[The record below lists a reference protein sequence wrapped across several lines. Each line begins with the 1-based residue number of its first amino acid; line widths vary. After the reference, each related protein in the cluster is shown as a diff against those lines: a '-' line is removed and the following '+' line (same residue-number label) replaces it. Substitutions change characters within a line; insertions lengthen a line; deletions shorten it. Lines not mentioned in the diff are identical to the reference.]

1 MFIKWVYN
9 TYYSFGGVFVR
20 KKIVIFLISLLLLAV
35 GIHSIFMRTI
45 YEVPVEK
52 VAYMEDNGIDEKET
66 VEFGLFAVLG
76 TNKLTSINLNNFI
89 YRYRFWMIGIGLLMI
104 LGTLWI
110 LALNYLV
117 QTRTKALF
125 EVNEQLSHSQSQNKA
140 IINAIPDGIFL
151 LDNDSRVLECKIDG
165 SITPFPKRSDMMMRK
180 LSDIMPVPYG
190 EKLNE
195 AIENMTRINELHTL
209 ELEITLEGVRTF
221 FEVRLIRSG
230 KKEVIALVRDMTSHY
245 ENLENIK
252 YLSYHDQLTGL
263 FNRHMFEEELERLD
277 VNRNTPLSVIMA
289 DVNGLKL
296 VNDCFGHPTGDKL
309 LIQFSEILKKVFR
322 ADDIICRLGGD
333 EFVIILPHTTH
344 DVTRELIKRINAA
357 CDEIKFYNLSLS
369 VAFGSATKIAMNDSI
384 IDVMKYAEDQMYKT
398 KLFEAPKIKEQMVA
412 KLLDSLF
419 ESSDAEA
426 IHAEAVETY
435 SEMLGDA
442 IGLNPTELETLR
454 MAARHHD
461 IGKIA
466 IDKKVLYKKSN
477 LSTSE
482 MEIIRSHPDIGY
494 RILSVVNEMSEC
506 ADIVLAHHERWDG
519 KGYPKGL
526 SGDDIPLMS
535 RIISIAD
542 VYSTITLTTFYKDAM
557 TPLEGVEE
565 IDKHSGTQ
573 FDPILGRKFVALMK
587 DKM

>member
-1 MFIKWVYN
+1 M
-9 TYYSFGGVFVR
+9 R
-20 KKIVIFLISLLLLAV
+20 KKIGTGIIFVLAALFLAV
-35 GIHSIFMRTI
+35 GIHSIFMQTV
-45 YEVPVEK
+45 YDEAMEQ
-52 VAYMEDNGIDEKET
+52 VAYNGDSGIDKTLENET
-66 VEFGLFAVLG
+66 VELGFFAVLSASPK
-76 TNKLTSINLNNFI
+76 NSQNLNSFI
-89 YRYRFWMIGIGLLMI
+89 YRYRFWMIGVGLLMI
-104 LGTLWI
+104 FGTLWI
-110 LALNYLV
+110 VALNYLV
-117 QTRTKALF
+117 QSRTKALF
-125 EVNEQLSHSQSQNKA
+125 EANEQLSHSQSQNKA

-151 LDNDSRVLECKIDG
+151 LDNDSRVLECKIEGAD
-165 SITPFPKRSDMMMRK
+165 TPFPKRSDMMMRK

-190 EKLNE
+190 DKLKE
-195 AIENMTRINELHTL
+195 AIDNMARINELHQMD
-209 ELEITLEGVRTF
+209 LEITLDGIRRI

-230 KKEVIALVRDMTSHY
+230 KNEVIALVRDMTSHY
-245 ENLENIK
+245 ESLENIK

-309 LIQFSEILKKVFR
+309 LISFSEILKKVFR

-344 DVTRELIKRINAA
+344 DVTQELIKRISAA
-357 CDEIKFYNLSLS
+357 CDDVKFYNLSLS
-369 VAFGSATKIAMNDSI
+369 VAFGSATKMGMSDSI
-384 IDVMKYAEDQMYKT
+384 VDVMKYAEDQMYKR

-426 IHAEAVETY
+426 IHAETVEMY
-435 SEMLGDA
+435 SEMLGNA
-442 IGLNPTELETLR
+442 IGLNQTEMETLKT
-454 MAARHHD
+454 AARHHD

-466 IDKKVLYKKSN
+466 IDQKLLYKNES
-477 LSTSE
+477 LTTTE
-482 MEIIRSHPDIGY
+482 METIRSHPDIGY
-494 RILSVVNEMSEC
+494 RILSVVNEMSDC

-542 VYSTITLTTFYKDAM
+542 VYSTITLTTHYKDTM
-557 TPLEGVEE
+557 TPLEGIEE
-565 IDKHSGTQ
+565 IKKHSGTQ

>member
-1 MFIKWVYN
+1 M
-9 TYYSFGGVFVR
+9 R
-20 KKIVIFLISLLLLAV
+20 KKIGTGIIFVFAALLLA
-35 GIHSIFMRTI
+35 IASHSIFMQIVYDDVTDQ
-45 YEVPVEK
+45 
-52 VAYMEDNGIDEKET
+52 VAYPGDSGIDKTLEDET
-66 VEFGLFAVLG
+66 VKLGLFAVFNASP
-76 TNKLTSINLNNFI
+76 NKSRNINSFI

-104 LGTLWI
+104 FGTLWI
-110 LALNYLV
+110 VALNYLV
-117 QTRTKALF
+117 QSRTRALF
-125 EVNEQLSHSQSQNKA
+125 ETNEQLSHSQSQNKA

-151 LDNDSRVLECKIDG
+151 LDNDSRVLECKIEGAD
-165 SITPFPKRSDMMMRK
+165 TPFPNRSDMIMRK

-190 EKLNE
+190 DKLKE
-195 AIENMTRINELHTL
+195 AIDNMARINELHHMD
-209 ELEITLEGVRTF
+209 LEITLDGTRRT

-230 KKEVIALVRDMTSHY
+230 KNEVIALVRDMTSHY
-245 ENLENIK
+245 ESLENIK

-263 FNRHMFEEELERLD
+263 FNRYMFEEELERLD
-277 VNRNTPLSVIMA
+277 VNRNTPLSIIMA

-309 LIQFSEILKKVFR
+309 LIKFSEILKKVFR

-344 DVTRELIKRINAA
+344 VVTKELIKRINAV
-357 CDEIKFYNLSLS
+357 CDDVKFHNLSLS
-369 VAFGSATKIAMNDSI
+369 VAFGSATKMGMSDSI
-384 IDVMKYAEDQMYKT
+384 VDVMKYAEDQMYKR

-419 ESSDAEA
+419 ESSDVEA
-426 IHAEAVETY
+426 DHAEAVEKY
-435 SEMLGDA
+435 SEMLGNA
-442 IGLNPTELETLR
+442 MGFNQTEMETLKT
-454 MAARHHD
+454 AARHHD

-466 IDKKVLYKKSN
+466 IDHNVLYKHGT
-477 LSTSE
+477 LTTTE
-482 MEIIRSHPDIGY
+482 MEMIRSHPDIGY
-494 RILSVVNEMSEC
+494 RILSVVNEMSDC

-526 SGDDIPLMS
+526 EGDEIPLMS

-542 VYSTITLTTFYKDAM
+542 VYSTITLKTHYKETI

-565 IDKHSGTQ
+565 IKKHSGTQ